1 MLAAEGIGFTVGTHT
16 LLQEVSL
23 ELKPGEVVGLIGPN
37 GAGKSTLAKLLA
49 GLTLPTSGS
58 IVIDGCD
65 LQSVPNAQR
74 ARKIAYLPQHPSV
87 HWSLTVADVVA
98 LGRIPHVGRLGRHSA
113 ADTTAIKAA
122 IERTEL
128 SDFADRRVD
137 ELSGGEMMRVMIARL
152 LAVDAAYLIVDEPIT
167 GLDPYYQLEV
177 LDLFRAEASRGCTAL
192 LVLHDLSLAARYCDR
207 VALLQHG
214 RLVAVGQPADVLT
227 DARIETVYRVAMDDD
242 ATRHF
247 IPYRRL

>member
-1 MLAAEGIGFTVGTHT
+1 MLTAEGVSYRVGAHT
-16 LLQEVSL
+16 LLEEVTL
-23 ELKPGEVVGLIGPN
+23 ELNPGEILGLIGPN
-37 GAGKSTLAKLLA
+37 GAGKSTLANLLA
-49 GLTLPTSGS
+49 GLTSPASGS
-58 IVIDGCD
+58 VVVDERD
-65 LQSVPNAQR
+65 LQSVPMNQR

-113 ADTTAIKAA
+113 ADTAAIKTA

-128 SDFADRRVD
+128 SEFTDRRVD

-177 LDLFRAEASRGCTAL
+177 LDLFRAEARRGCAAL

-214 RLVAVGQPADVLT
+214 QLVAVGQPADVLT
-227 DARIETVYRVAMDDD
+227 EARIESVYRVAMDNSK
-242 ATRHF
+242 ARHF
-247 IPYRRL
+247 VPYRRL